1 MGFAVRDG
9 LPFGRADR
17 AARFLAGR
25 GSAQIYT
32 GYVGVGWAMARLP
45 RFRWPRAAG
54 MDPLLRWL
62 ALDGW
67 GFHQAYFHTDR
78 YVGARYRPAS
88 LAWIPD
94 YAGYEA
100 RAIDQGIGRAM
111 WFVGG
116 AEAAVVADLVDDF
129 DEARS
134 ADLYS
139 GIGLAATYAAGAS
152 EDELHTLRERAGV
165 HRGALAQGSAFAAEA
180 RLRGGIVLDSTE
192 VATRVLTGFSVREAA
207 QITQD
212 TKDGLADTD
221 LPAYE
226 HWRQRIASALLSV
239 SGGQS

>member
-1 MGFAVRDG
+1 MSWRALRKRMLIPSMSETTVAKRGFHRKDPAAQELLETVGRVFLTAYEQALETTDDTADEVADQLDAVPEQFRGFAYEGATMGFAVRDG

-94 YAGYEA
+94 YA
-100 RAIDQGIGRAM
+100 
-111 WFVGG
+111 
-116 AEAAVVADLVDDF
+116 
-129 DEARS
+129 
-134 ADLYS
+134 
-139 GIGLAATYAAGAS
+139 
-152 EDELHTLRERAGV
+152 
-165 HRGALAQGSAFAAEA
+165 
-180 RLRGGIVLDSTE
+180 
-192 VATRVLTGFSVREAA
+192 
-207 QITQD
+207 
-212 TKDGLADTD
+212 
-221 LPAYE
+221 
-226 HWRQRIASALLSV
+226 
-239 SGGQS
+239 